1 MVIFFFYVYQNTF
14 WLGAGLGVCLV
25 VGSGGY
31 SVFLS
36 DVGPVFGSGAFS
48 VVGSGAFSGGGL
60 GACSGLVFFIGK
72 ISFLKSYQD
81 FFLFH

>member
-14 WLGAGLGVCLV
+14 WLGAGLGVRLG

-31 SVFLS
+31 WVFLS
-36 DVGPVFGSGAFS
+36 DVGP

-60 GACSGLVFFIGK
+60 GACSGLVFFIWT

>member
-14 WLGAGLGVCLV
+14 WLGAGLGVCLG

-36 DVGPVFGSGAFS
+36 DVGP

-60 GACSGLVFFIGK
+60 GACSGLVF
-72 ISFLKSYQD
+72 
-81 FFLFH
+81 LFERFHF